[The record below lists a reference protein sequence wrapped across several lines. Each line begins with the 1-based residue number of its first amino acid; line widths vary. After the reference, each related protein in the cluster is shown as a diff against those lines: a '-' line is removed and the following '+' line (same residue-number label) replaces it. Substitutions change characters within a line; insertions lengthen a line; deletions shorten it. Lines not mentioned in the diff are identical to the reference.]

1 MVDVCV
7 GVGFRAAAGSL
18 DILAAVRQL
27 LTSAD
32 PSSETTSEMALH
44 CLSTQDRKAG
54 EPALL
59 DAASALGVPV
69 RGFAAGELAAVDV
82 ANPSERVRSA
92 TGSPSVAEAAAVLGA
107 GGGPLI
113 VTKWSANGVVVA
125 AARKVS

>member
-1 MVDVCV
+1 MADVCV
-7 GVGFRAAAGSL
+7 GVGFRAAAGHA
-18 DILAAVRQL
+18 DIVAAVRHVL
-27 LTSAD
+27 ASANHD
-32 PSSETTSEMALH
+32 FDATLH
-44 CLSTQDRKAG
+44 CLCTLDRKAA

-59 DAASALGVPV
+59 DAASELGVHV
-69 RGFAAGELAAVDV
+69 RGFAAGELAAVEV
-82 ANPSERVRSA
+82 TNPSDRVQSA